1 MGRHFHLLD
10 FCKYPCSFAGVKL
23 KAFLPEHLAHLLL
36 IQMSTSSLPTYGD
49 FAGLNLPTWDREMIQ
64 SGFEAVS
71 SVEGGWE
78 FLRTYQPP
86 ADKGFMFSPP
96 TGKRVEI
103 EEAISTRYPGHS
115 GASYGSTMRVLEFIA
130 KNGWN
135 TYAREVLHQYALPP
149 NPLQTVVQQVTTVDR
164 FIGSLP
170 TDSSLLDFANAIQ
183 TDPAMRAQIPDIDTQ
198 SEALKK
204 FAEGKMTYA
213 EMRSL
218 CG

>member
-1 MGRHFHLLD
+1 MSSSTL
-10 FCKYPCSFAGVKL
+10 P
-23 KAFLPEHLAHLLL
+23 AF
-36 IQMSTSSLPTYGD
+36 GNFD
-49 FAGLNLPTWDREMIQ
+49 GLNLPQWDREMIQ

-71 SVEGGWE
+71 SVEGGWD
-78 FLRTYQPP
+78 FLRSYQPP
-86 ADKGFMFSPP
+86 SDKGFMFSPP

-103 EEAISTRYPGHS
+103 EEAISIRYPGHS

-135 TYAREVLHQYALPP
+135 MYAREVLQQYGLPP

-164 FIGSLP
+164 FISSLP
-170 TDSSLLDFANAIQ
+170 ADTNLMTFAKAIQ
-183 TDPAMRAQIPDIDTQ
+183 TDAGMRAQIPDIDTQ
-198 SEALKK
+198 ADALTS
-204 FAEGKMTYA
+204 FAEGKMSYA